1 MFWKKR
7 APAPPEAK
15 PTKEKAKPPKSEKK
29 EKKLSP
35 TKDIVTG
42 RIEQLGP
49 GQSINYQLSEFY
61 GGDLAIVELNPD
73 YPRKGKKYILSTQ
86 KMVDGKP
93 VGKIS
98 RFWESNKPQD
108 LAGWIV
114 DRFGKLVS

>member
-1 MFWKKR
+1 MFWKKT
-7 APAPPEAK
+7 APVPPEAK
-15 PTKEKAKPPKSEKK
+15 PTKEKAKPQKSEKK

-35 TKDIVTG
+35 KDIVAG

-49 GQSINYQLSEFY
+49 GQSISYQLSEFY

-73 YPRKGKKYILSTQ
+73 YPRKGQKYILSTQ

-93 VGKIS
+93 MEKIS
-98 RFWESNKPQD
+98 CFWESNKPQD

-114 DRFGKLVS
+114 DRYDKLFS